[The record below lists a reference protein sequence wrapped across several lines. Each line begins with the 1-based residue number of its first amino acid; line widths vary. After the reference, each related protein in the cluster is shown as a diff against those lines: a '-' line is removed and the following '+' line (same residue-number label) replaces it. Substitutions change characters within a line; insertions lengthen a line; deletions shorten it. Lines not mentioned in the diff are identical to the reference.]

1 MIPIVKADG
10 TAEQQLLSALR
21 SRAGEVDKKV
31 TESVSEILDRVRR
44 EGDAAVQYYT
54 EKFDGSFPP
63 AFEVSRGRSTTP

>member
-44 EGDAAVQYYT
+44 EGDAAVQYTPKSLT
-54 EKFDGSFPP
+54 E
-63 AFEVSRGRSTTP
+63 RSWTLPVWR